1 MNRKYLKITN
11 KDGKVWL
18 MPKQHMK
25 TGLELYQPSS
35 KKGMLLKKWLPWLYW
50 LKPLMGKLGM
60 SDIEYV
66 MDPQIHHII
75 EKEFNQDAVEYSV
88 FEGTPCVHQKTTIQI
103 FKGENILGYCK
114 VTKNPELYGIFQ
126 HEQKFLGWLKEQGVD
141 QIPECPYC
149 GQTEDGCFVFL
160 QTTTKTLNSLV
171 EHELGIKQLEFLS
184 MLKVKTGMEMLYH
197 ESDQYKTICSLK
209 EHVGLLADTQR
220 DRMNQ
225 SIEIIDSYYGTK
237 KHLFC
242 AYHADFTPWNMFE
255 DAGMLFVFD
264 FEYGRYSYMPYL
276 DMFHF
281 LTQTAIFERE
291 LSSEQIYEEML
302 GRETKLKEFF
312 VNPWMAYLI
321 YLVDVIARFVVR
333 DGHSRT
339 SDVDKLINTWFE
351 LMELVMKRL
360 KVE

>member
-35 KKGMLLKKWLPWLYW
+35 KKGMLLKRWLPWLYW
-50 LKPLMGKLGM
+50 LKPLMGKMGM

-75 EKEFNQDAVEYSV
+75 EKEFNQDDVEYSV

-114 VTKNPELYGIFQ
+114 VTKNPELYSIFQ
-126 HEQKFLGWLKEQGVD
+126 HEQKLLGWFHEKGVG

-149 GQTEDGCFVFL
+149 GKTEDGNIVFL

-171 EHELGIKQLEFLS
+171 GHERGIKQLEFLS
-184 MLKVKTGMEMLYH
+184 MLKVKTGVEMLYH
-197 ESDQYKTICSLK
+197 ESDQYQAICSLK
-209 EHVGLLADTQR
+209 AHENLLTVSQQKIMSWAVDA
-220 DRMNQ
+220 
-225 SIEIIDSYYGTK
+225 IETYYGAQK
-237 KHLFC
+237 QLFC

-255 DAGMLFVFD
+255 DAGRLFVFD

-291 LSSEQIYEEML
+291 LSAKQIYEEML
-302 GRETKLKEFF
+302 GRETELKEFF
-312 VNPWMAYLI
+312 DNPWMAYLI
-321 YLVDVIARFVVR
+321 YLVDVTARFVVR
-333 DGHSRT
+333 DGLSRT
-339 SDVDKLINTWFE
+339 SDVDKLIKTWFE
-351 LMELVMKRL
+351 LMELVMNKL
-360 KVE
+360 K

>member
-1 MNRKYLKITN
+1 
-11 KDGKVWL
+11 
-18 MPKQHMK
+18 MPKRHMK

-35 KKGMLLKKWLPWLYW
+35 KKGMLLKRWLPWLYW
-50 LKPLMGKLGM
+50 LKPLMGKMGM

-75 EKEFNQDAVEYSV
+75 EKEFNQDDVEYSV

-114 VTKNPELYGIFQ
+114 VTKNPELYSIFQ
-126 HEQKFLGWLKEQGVD
+126 HEQKLLGWFHEKGVG

-149 GQTEDGCFVFL
+149 GKTEDGNIVFL

-171 EHELGIKQLEFLS
+171 GHELGIKQLEFLS
-184 MLKVKTGMEMLYH
+184 MLKVKTGVEMLYH
-197 ESDQYKTICSLK
+197 ESDQYQAICSLK
-209 EHVGLLADTQR
+209 AHENLLTVSQQKIMSWAVDA
-220 DRMNQ
+220 
-225 SIEIIDSYYGTK
+225 IETYYGAK
-237 KHLFC
+237 KQLFC

-255 DAGMLFVFD
+255 DAGRLFVFD

-291 LSSEQIYEEML
+291 LSAKQIYEEML
-302 GRETKLKEFF
+302 GRETELKEFF
-312 VNPWMAYLI
+312 DNPWMAYLI
-321 YLVDVIARFVVR
+321 YLVDVTARFVVR
-333 DGHSRT
+333 DGLSRT
-339 SDVDKLINTWFE
+339 SDVDKLIKTWFE
-351 LMELVMKRL
+351 LMELVMNKL
-360 KVE
+360 K

>member
-18 MPKQHMK
+18 MPKRHMK

-35 KKGMLLKKWLPWLYW
+35 KKGLLLKRWLPWLYW
-50 LKPLMGKLGM
+50 LKPLMEKMGM

-114 VTKNPELYGIFQ
+114 VTKNPELYSIFQ
-126 HEQKFLGWLKEQGVD
+126 HEQTLLGWFHEKGVG

-149 GQTEDGCFVFL
+149 GKTEDGNIVFL

-171 EHELGIKQLEFLS
+171 GHEFGIKQLEFLS
-184 MLKVKTGMEMLYH
+184 MLKVKTGVEMLYH
-197 ESDQYKTICSLK
+197 ESDQYQTICSLK
-209 EHVGLLADTQR
+209 AHENLLTVSQQKIMSWAVDA
-220 DRMNQ
+220 
-225 SIEIIDSYYGTK
+225 IETYYGAQK
-237 KHLFC
+237 QLFC

-255 DAGMLFVFD
+255 DAGRLFVFD

-291 LSSEQIYEEML
+291 LSAKQIYEEML
-302 GRETKLKEFF
+302 GRETELKEFF
-312 VNPWMAYLI
+312 DNPWMAYLI
-321 YLVDVIARFVVR
+321 YLVDVTARFLVR
-333 DGHSRT
+333 DGFSRT
-339 SDVDKLINTWFE
+339 SDVDKLIKTWFE
-351 LMELVMKRL
+351 LIELVMNKL
-360 KVE
+360 K

>member
-35 KKGMLLKKWLPWLYW
+35 KKGMLLKRWLPWLYW
-50 LKPLMGKLGM
+50 LKPLMGKMGM

-75 EKEFNQDAVEYSV
+75 EKEFNQDDVEYSV

-114 VTKNPELYGIFQ
+114 VTKNPELYSIFQ
-126 HEQKFLGWLKEQGVD
+126 HEQKLLGWFHEKGVG

-149 GQTEDGCFVFL
+149 GKTEDGNIVFL

-171 EHELGIKQLEFLS
+171 GHELGIKQLEFLS
-184 MLKVKTGMEMLYH
+184 MLKVKTGVEMLYH
-197 ESDQYKTICSLK
+197 ESDQYQAICSLK
-209 EHVGLLADTQR
+209 AHENLLTVSQQKIMSWAVDA
-220 DRMNQ
+220 
-225 SIEIIDSYYGTK
+225 IETYYGAQK
-237 KHLFC
+237 QLFC

-255 DAGMLFVFD
+255 DAGRLFVFD

-291 LSSEQIYEEML
+291 LSAKQIYEEML
-302 GRETKLKEFF
+302 GRETELKEFF
-312 VNPWMAYLI
+312 DNPWMAYLI
-321 YLVDVIARFVVR
+321 YLVDVTARFVVR
-333 DGHSRT
+333 DGLSRT
-339 SDVDKLINTWFE
+339 SDVDKLIKTWFE
-351 LMELVMKRL
+351 LMELVMNKL
-360 KVE
+360 K

>member
-18 MPKQHMK
+18 MPKRHMK

-35 KKGMLLKKWLPWLYW
+35 KKGMLLKRWLPWLYW

-60 SDIEYV
+60 SDIEYI
-66 MDPQIHHII
+66 MNPQIHHII

-126 HEQKFLGWLKEQGVD
+126 HEQKLLGWLHENGVD

-149 GQTEDGCFVFL
+149 GKTEDGNIVFL
-160 QTTTKTLNSLV
+160 QTTTKTLNSFV
-171 EHELGIKQLEFLS
+171 EHEFGIKQLEFLS
-184 MLKVKTGMEMLYH
+184 MLKVKTGIEMAYH
-197 ESDQYKTICSLK
+197 ESNQYQTICSLK
-209 EHVGLLADTQR
+209 AHENLLTVSQKKIMSLAADA
-220 DRMNQ
+220 
-225 SIEIIDSYYGTK
+225 IETYYGTQK
-237 KHLFC
+237 QLFC

-255 DAGMLFVFD
+255 DAGRLFVFD

-291 LSSEQIYEEML
+291 LSAKQIYEEML
-302 GRETKLKEFF
+302 GRETELKEYFD
-312 VNPWMAYLI
+312 NPWMAYLI
-321 YLVDVIARFVVR
+321 YLVDVTARFVVR

-351 LMELVMKRL
+351 LIGLVMHKL
-360 KVE
+360 KTE

>member
-18 MPKQHMK
+18 MPKRHMK

-35 KKGMLLKKWLPWLYW
+35 KKGLLLKRWLPWLYW
-50 LKPLMGKLGM
+50 LKPLMGKMGM

-114 VTKNPELYGIFQ
+114 VTKNPELYSIFQ
-126 HEQKFLGWLKEQGVD
+126 HEQKLLGWFHEKGVG

-149 GQTEDGCFVFL
+149 GKTEDGNIVFL

-171 EHELGIKQLEFLS
+171 GHEFGIKQLEFLS
-184 MLKVKTGMEMLYH
+184 MLKVKTGVEMLYH
-197 ESDQYKTICSLK
+197 ESDQYQAICSLK
-209 EHVGLLADTQR
+209 AHENLLTVSQQKIMSWAVDA
-220 DRMNQ
+220 
-225 SIEIIDSYYGTK
+225 IETYYGAQK
-237 KHLFC
+237 QLFC

-255 DAGMLFVFD
+255 DAGRLFVFD

-291 LSSEQIYEEML
+291 LSAKQIYEEML
-302 GRETKLKEFF
+302 GRETELKEFF
-312 VNPWMAYLI
+312 DNPWMAYLI
-321 YLVDVIARFVVR
+321 YLVDVTARFVVR
-333 DGHSRT
+333 DGLSRT
-339 SDVDKLINTWFE
+339 SDVDKLIKTWFE
-351 LMELVMKRL
+351 LMELVMNKL
-360 KVE
+360 K

>member
-18 MPKQHMK
+18 MPKRHMK

-35 KKGMLLKKWLPWLYW
+35 KKGRLLKRWLPWLYW

-60 SDIEYV
+60 SDIEYI
-66 MDPQIHHII
+66 MNPQIHHII

-126 HEQKFLGWLKEQGVD
+126 HEQKLLGWLHEKGVD

-149 GQTEDGCFVFL
+149 GKTEDGNIVFL

-171 EHELGIKQLEFLS
+171 GHEFGIKQLEFLS
-184 MLKVKTGMEMLYH
+184 MLKVKTGVEMLYH
-197 ESDQYKTICSLK
+197 ESDQYQTICSLK
-209 EHVGLLADTQR
+209 AHENLLTVSQKKIMSLAVDA
-220 DRMNQ
+220 
-225 SIEIIDSYYGTK
+225 IETYYGTQK
-237 KHLFC
+237 QLFC

-255 DAGMLFVFD
+255 NAGRLFVFD

-291 LSSEQIYEEML
+291 LSAKQIYEEML
-302 GRETKLKEFF
+302 GRETELKEFF
-312 VNPWMAYLI
+312 DNPWMAYLI
-321 YLVDVIARFVVR
+321 YLVDVTARFVVR

-351 LMELVMKRL
+351 LIGLVMHKL
-360 KVE
+360 KTK

>member
-18 MPKQHMK
+18 MPKRHMK

-35 KKGMLLKKWLPWLYW
+35 KKGMLLKRWLPWLYW
-50 LKPLMGKLGM
+50 LKPLMGKMGM
-60 SDIEYV
+60 LDIEYV

-75 EKEFNQDAVEYSV
+75 EKEFNQDDVEYSV

-114 VTKNPELYGIFQ
+114 VTKNPELYSIFQ
-126 HEQKFLGWLKEQGVD
+126 HEQKLLGWFHEKGVG

-149 GQTEDGCFVFL
+149 GKTEDGNIVFL

-171 EHELGIKQLEFLS
+171 GHELGIKQLEFLS
-184 MLKVKTGMEMLYH
+184 MLKVKTGVEMLYH
-197 ESDQYKTICSLK
+197 ESDQYQAICSLK
-209 EHVGLLADTQR
+209 AHENLLTVSQQKIMSWAVDA
-220 DRMNQ
+220 
-225 SIEIIDSYYGTK
+225 IETYYGAK
-237 KHLFC
+237 KQLFC

-255 DAGMLFVFD
+255 DAGRLFVFD

-291 LSSEQIYEEML
+291 LSAKQIYEEML
-302 GRETKLKEFF
+302 GRETELKEFF
-312 VNPWMAYLI
+312 DNPWMAYLI
-321 YLVDVIARFVVR
+321 YLVDVTARFVVR
-333 DGHSRT
+333 DGLSRT
-339 SDVDKLINTWFE
+339 SDVDKLIKTWFE
-351 LMELVMKRL
+351 LMELVMNKL
-360 KVE
+360 K

>member
-1 MNRKYLKITN
+1 MNRKYLKIIN

-18 MPKQHMK
+18 MPKRHMK

-35 KKGMLLKKWLPWLYW
+35 KKGLLLKRWLPWVYW

-75 EKEFNQDAVEYSV
+75 ERKFNQNAVEYSV

-114 VTKNPELYGIFQ
+114 VTKNPELYSIFQ
-126 HEQKFLGWLKEQGVD
+126 HEQKLLGWLHEKGGD

-149 GQTEDGCFVFL
+149 GKTEDGNIVFL

-171 EHELGIKQLEFLS
+171 GHELGIKQLEFLS
-184 MLKVKTGMEMLYH
+184 MLKVKTGVEMLYH
-197 ESDQYKTICSLK
+197 ESDQYQTICSLK
-209 EHVGLLADTQR
+209 AHENLLTVSQQKIMSWAVDA
-220 DRMNQ
+220 
-225 SIEIIDSYYGTK
+225 IETYYGAQK
-237 KHLFC
+237 QLFC

-255 DAGMLFVFD
+255 DAGRLFVFD

-291 LSSEQIYEEML
+291 LSAKQIYEEML
-302 GRETKLKEFF
+302 GRETELKEFF
-312 VNPWMAYLI
+312 DNPWMAYLI
-321 YLVDVIARFVVR
+321 YLVDVTARFVVR
-333 DGHSRT
+333 DGLSRT
-339 SDVDKLINTWFE
+339 SDVDKLIKIWFE
-351 LMELVMKRL
+351 LMELVMNEL
-360 KVE
+360 K

>member
-18 MPKQHMK
+18 MPKRHMK

-35 KKGMLLKKWLPWLYW
+35 KKGLLLKRWLPWVYW

-75 EKEFNQDAVEYSV
+75 EREFNQNAVEYSV

-126 HEQKFLGWLKEQGVD
+126 HEQKLLGWLHEKGVG

-149 GQTEDGCFVFL
+149 GKTEDGNIVFL

-171 EHELGIKQLEFLS
+171 GHELGIKQLEFLS
-184 MLKVKTGMEMLYH
+184 MLKVKTGVEMLYY
-197 ESDQYKTICSLK
+197 ESDQYQTICSLK
-209 EHVGLLADTQR
+209 AHENLLTVSQQKIMSWAVDA
-220 DRMNQ
+220 
-225 SIEIIDSYYGTK
+225 IETYYGAQK
-237 KHLFC
+237 QLFC

-255 DAGMLFVFD
+255 DAGRLFVFD
-264 FEYGRYSYMPYL
+264 FEYGRCSYMPYL

-291 LSSEQIYEEML
+291 LSAKQIYEEML
-302 GRETKLKEFF
+302 GRETELKEFF
-312 VNPWMAYLI
+312 DNPWMAYLI
-321 YLVDVIARFVVR
+321 YLVDVTARFVVR
-333 DGHSRT
+333 DGLSRT
-339 SDVDKLINTWFE
+339 SDVDKLIKIWFE
-351 LMELVMKRL
+351 LMELIMNKL
-360 KVE
+360 K

>member
-18 MPKQHMK
+18 MPKRHMK

-35 KKGMLLKKWLPWLYW
+35 KKGLLLKRWLPWVYW

-75 EKEFNQDAVEYSV
+75 EREFNQNAVEYSV

-114 VTKNPELYGIFQ
+114 VTKKLELYGIFQ
-126 HEQKFLGWLKEQGVD
+126 HEQKLLGWLHEKGVD

-149 GQTEDGCFVFL
+149 GKTEDGNIVFL

-171 EHELGIKQLEFLS
+171 GHELGIKQLEFLS
-184 MLKVKTGMEMLYH
+184 MLKVKTGVEMLYH
-197 ESDQYKTICSLK
+197 ESDQYQTICSLK
-209 EHVGLLADTQR
+209 AHENLLTVSQQKIMSWAVDA
-220 DRMNQ
+220 
-225 SIEIIDSYYGTK
+225 IETYYGAQK
-237 KHLFC
+237 QLFC

-255 DAGMLFVFD
+255 DAGRLFVFD

-291 LSSEQIYEEML
+291 LSAKQIYEEML
-302 GRETKLKEFF
+302 GRETDLKEFF
-312 VNPWMAYLI
+312 DNPWMAYLI
-321 YLVDVIARFVVR
+321 YLVDVTARFVVR
-333 DGHSRT
+333 DGLFRT
-339 SDVDKLINTWFE
+339 SDVDKLIKIWFE
-351 LMELVMKRL
+351 LMELVMNKL
-360 KVE
+360 K

>member
-1 MNRKYLKITN
+1 MRYYRITN
-11 KDGKVWL
+11 AEGKSWV
-18 MPKQHMK
+18 MPERNMK
-25 TGLELYQPSS
+25 VGMMLYQPSS
-35 KKGMLLKKWLPWLYW
+35 KKGMLLKRWLPWLYW
-50 LKPLMGKLGM
+50 LKPLIGKLGM

-114 VTKNPELYGIFQ
+114 VTKNPELYSIFQ
-126 HEQKFLGWLKEQGVD
+126 HEQKLLGWFHEKGVS

-149 GQTEDGCFVFL
+149 GKTEDGNIVFL

-171 EHELGIKQLEFLS
+171 GHELGIKQLEFLS
-184 MLKVKTGMEMLYH
+184 MLKVKTGVEMLYH
-197 ESDQYKTICSLK
+197 ESDQYQTICSLK
-209 EHVGLLADTQR
+209 AHENLLTVSQQKIMSWAVDA
-220 DRMNQ
+220 
-225 SIEIIDSYYGTK
+225 IETYYGAQK
-237 KHLFC
+237 QLFC

-255 DAGMLFVFD
+255 DAGRLFVFD

-291 LSSEQIYEEML
+291 LSAKQIYEEML
-302 GRETKLKEFF
+302 GRETELKEFF
-312 VNPWMAYLI
+312 DNPWMAYLI
-321 YLVDVIARFVVR
+321 YLVDVTARFVVR
-333 DGHSRT
+333 DGLSRT
-339 SDVDKLINTWFE
+339 SDVDKLIKTWFE
-351 LMELVMKRL
+351 LMELVMNKL
-360 KVE
+360 K

>member
-18 MPKQHMK
+18 MPKRHMK

-35 KKGMLLKKWLPWLYW
+35 KKGLLLKRWLPWMYW

-75 EKEFNQDAVEYSV
+75 ERKFNQNAVEYSV

-114 VTKNPELYGIFQ
+114 VTKNPELYSIFQ
-126 HEQKFLGWLKEQGVD
+126 HEQKLLGWLHEKRVD

-149 GQTEDGCFVFL
+149 GKTEDGNIVFL

-171 EHELGIKQLEFLS
+171 GHELGIKQLEFLS
-184 MLKVKTGMEMLYH
+184 MLKVKTGVEMLYH
-197 ESDQYKTICSLK
+197 ESDQYQTICSQK
-209 EHVGLLADTQR
+209 AHENLLTVSQQKIMSWAVDA
-220 DRMNQ
+220 
-225 SIEIIDSYYGTK
+225 IETYYGAQK
-237 KHLFC
+237 QLFC

-255 DAGMLFVFD
+255 DAGRLFVFD

-291 LSSEQIYEEML
+291 LSAKQIYEEML
-302 GRETKLKEFF
+302 GRETELKEFF
-312 VNPWMAYLI
+312 DNPWMAYLI
-321 YLVDVIARFVVR
+321 YLVDVTARFVVR
-333 DGHSRT
+333 DGLSRT
-339 SDVDKLINTWFE
+339 SDVDKLIKIWFE
-351 LMELVMKRL
+351 LMELVMNEL
-360 KVE
+360 K

>member
-35 KKGMLLKKWLPWLYW
+35 KKGMLLKRWLPWLYW
-50 LKPLMGKLGM
+50 LKPLMGKMGM

-75 EKEFNQDAVEYSV
+75 EKEFNQDDVEYSV

-114 VTKNPELYGIFQ
+114 VTKNPELYSIFQ
-126 HEQKFLGWLKEQGVD
+126 HEQKLLGWFHEKGVG

-149 GQTEDGCFVFL
+149 GKTEDGNIVFL

-171 EHELGIKQLEFLS
+171 GHELGIKQLEFLS
-184 MLKVKTGMEMLYH
+184 MLKVKTGVEMLYH
-197 ESDQYKTICSLK
+197 ESDQYQAICSLK
-209 EHVGLLADTQR
+209 AHENLLTVSQQKITSWAVDA
-220 DRMNQ
+220 
-225 SIEIIDSYYGTK
+225 IETYYGAK
-237 KHLFC
+237 KQLFC

-255 DAGMLFVFD
+255 DAGRLFVFD

-291 LSSEQIYEEML
+291 LSAKQIYEEML
-302 GRETKLKEFF
+302 GRETELKEFF
-312 VNPWMAYLI
+312 DNPWMAYLI
-321 YLVDVIARFVVR
+321 YLVDVTARFVVR
-333 DGHSRT
+333 DGLSRT
-339 SDVDKLINTWFE
+339 SDVDKLIKTWFE
-351 LMELVMKRL
+351 LMELVMNKL
-360 KVE
+360 K

>member
-1 MNRKYLKITN
+1 
-11 KDGKVWL
+11 
-18 MPKQHMK
+18 
-25 TGLELYQPSS
+25 
-35 KKGMLLKKWLPWLYW
+35 
-50 LKPLMGKLGM
+50 
-60 SDIEYV
+60 
-66 MDPQIHHII
+66 
-75 EKEFNQDAVEYSV
+75 
-88 FEGTPCVHQKTTIQI
+88 
-103 FKGENILGYCK
+103 
-114 VTKNPELYGIFQ
+114 
-126 HEQKFLGWLKEQGVD
+126 
-141 QIPECPYC
+141 
-149 GQTEDGCFVFL
+149 
-160 QTTTKTLNSLV
+160 
-171 EHELGIKQLEFLS
+171 
-184 MLKVKTGMEMLYH
+184 MLYH

-209 EHVGLLADTQR
+209 AHKELLKDTQR

-225 SIEIIDSYYGTK
+225 VTQIIDSYYGTK

>member
-35 KKGMLLKKWLPWLYW
+35 KKGMLLKRWLPWLYW
-50 LKPLMGKLGM
+50 LKPLMGKMGM

-75 EKEFNQDAVEYSV
+75 EKEFNQDDVEYSV

-114 VTKNPELYGIFQ
+114 VTKNPELYSIFQ
-126 HEQKFLGWLKEQGVD
+126 HEQKLLGWFHEKGVG

-149 GQTEDGCFVFL
+149 GKTEDGNIVFL

-171 EHELGIKQLEFLS
+171 GHELGIKQLEFLS
-184 MLKVKTGMEMLYH
+184 MLKVKTGVEILYH
-197 ESDQYKTICSLK
+197 ESDQYQAICSLK
-209 EHVGLLADTQR
+209 AHENLLTVSQQKIMSWAVDA
-220 DRMNQ
+220 
-225 SIEIIDSYYGTK
+225 IETYYGAK
-237 KHLFC
+237 KQLFC

-255 DAGMLFVFD
+255 DAGRLFVFD

-291 LSSEQIYEEML
+291 LSAKQIYEEML
-302 GRETKLKEFF
+302 GRETELKEFF
-312 VNPWMAYLI
+312 DNPWMAYLI
-321 YLVDVIARFVVR
+321 YLVDVTARFVVR
-333 DGHSRT
+333 DGLSRT
-339 SDVDKLINTWFE
+339 SDVDKLIKTWFE
-351 LMELVMKRL
+351 LMELVMNKL
-360 KVE
+360 K

>member
-35 KKGMLLKKWLPWLYW
+35 KKGMLLKRWLPWLYW
-50 LKPLMGKLGM
+50 LKPLMGKMGM

-75 EKEFNQDAVEYSV
+75 EKEFNQDDVEYSV

-114 VTKNPELYGIFQ
+114 VTKNPELYSIFQ
-126 HEQKFLGWLKEQGVD
+126 HEQKLLGWFHEKGVG

-149 GQTEDGCFVFL
+149 GKTEDGNIVFL

-171 EHELGIKQLEFLS
+171 GHELGIKQLEFLS
-184 MLKVKTGMEMLYH
+184 MLKVKTGVEMLYH
-197 ESDQYKTICSLK
+197 ESDQYQAICSLK
-209 EHVGLLADTQR
+209 AHENLLTVSQQKIMSWAVDA
-220 DRMNQ
+220 
-225 SIEIIDSYYGTK
+225 IETYYGAK
-237 KHLFC
+237 KQLFC

-255 DAGMLFVFD
+255 DAGRLFVFD

-291 LSSEQIYEEML
+291 LSAKQIYEEML
-302 GRETKLKEFF
+302 GRETELKEFF
-312 VNPWMAYLI
+312 DNPWVAYLI
-321 YLVDVIARFVVR
+321 YLVDVTARFVVR
-333 DGHSRT
+333 DGLSRT
-339 SDVDKLINTWFE
+339 SDVDKLIKTWFE
-351 LMELVMKRL
+351 LMELVMNKL
-360 KVE
+360 K

>member
-18 MPKQHMK
+18 MPKRHMK

-35 KKGMLLKKWLPWLYW
+35 KKGMLLKRWLPWLYW
-50 LKPLMGKLGM
+50 LKPLMGKMGM

-75 EKEFNQDAVEYSV
+75 EKEFNQDDVEYSV
-88 FEGTPCVHQKTTIQI
+88 FEGTPCVHKKTTIQI

-114 VTKNPELYGIFQ
+114 VTKNPELYSIFQ
-126 HEQKFLGWLKEQGVD
+126 HEQKLLGWFHEKGVGH
-141 QIPECPYC
+141 IPECPYC
-149 GQTEDGCFVFL
+149 GKTEDGNIVFL

-171 EHELGIKQLEFLS
+171 GHELGIKQLEFLS
-184 MLKVKTGMEMLYH
+184 MLKVKTGVEMLYH
-197 ESDQYKTICSLK
+197 ESDQYQAICSLK
-209 EHVGLLADTQR
+209 AHENLLTVSQQKIMSWAVDA
-220 DRMNQ
+220 
-225 SIEIIDSYYGTK
+225 IETYYGAK
-237 KHLFC
+237 KQLFC

-255 DAGMLFVFD
+255 DAGRLFVFD

-291 LSSEQIYEEML
+291 LSAKQIYEEML
-302 GRETKLKEFF
+302 GRETELKEFF
-312 VNPWMAYLI
+312 DNPWMAYLI
-321 YLVDVIARFVVR
+321 YLVDVTARFVVR
-333 DGHSRT
+333 DGLSRT
-339 SDVDKLINTWFE
+339 SDVDKLIKTWFE
-351 LMELVMKRL
+351 LMELVMNKL
-360 KVE
+360 K

>member
-18 MPKQHMK
+18 MPKRHMK

-35 KKGMLLKKWLPWLYW
+35 KKGMLLKRWLPWLYW
-50 LKPLMGKLGM
+50 LKPLMGKMGM

-75 EKEFNQDAVEYSV
+75 EKEFNQDDVEYSV

-103 FKGENILGYCK
+103 FKGENILGNCK
-114 VTKNPELYGIFQ
+114 VTKNPELYSIFQ
-126 HEQKFLGWLKEQGVD
+126 HEQKLLGWFHEKGVG

-149 GQTEDGCFVFL
+149 GKTEDGNIVFL

-171 EHELGIKQLEFLS
+171 GHELGIKQLEFLS
-184 MLKVKTGMEMLYH
+184 MLKVKTGVEMLYH
-197 ESDQYKTICSLK
+197 ESDQYQAICSLK
-209 EHVGLLADTQR
+209 AHENLLTVSQQKIMSWAVDA
-220 DRMNQ
+220 
-225 SIEIIDSYYGTK
+225 IETYYGAK
-237 KHLFC
+237 KQLFC

-255 DAGMLFVFD
+255 DAGRLFVFD

-291 LSSEQIYEEML
+291 LSAKQIYEEML
-302 GRETKLKEFF
+302 GRETELKEFF
-312 VNPWMAYLI
+312 DNPWMAYLI
-321 YLVDVIARFVVR
+321 YLVDVTARFVVR
-333 DGHSRT
+333 DGLSRT
-339 SDVDKLINTWFE
+339 SDVDKLIKTWFE
-351 LMELVMKRL
+351 LMELVMNKL
-360 KVE
+360 K

>member
-18 MPKQHMK
+18 MPKRHMK

-35 KKGMLLKKWLPWLYW
+35 KKGLLLKRWLPWLYW
-50 LKPLMGKLGM
+50 LKPLMEKMGM

-114 VTKNPELYGIFQ
+114 VTKNPELYSIFQ
-126 HEQKFLGWLKEQGVD
+126 HEQTLLGWFHEKGVG

-149 GQTEDGCFVFL
+149 GKTEDGNIVFL

-171 EHELGIKQLEFLS
+171 GHEFGIKQLEFLS
-184 MLKVKTGMEMLYH
+184 MLKVKTGVEMLYH
-197 ESDQYKTICSLK
+197 ESDQYQTICSLK
-209 EHVGLLADTQR
+209 AHENLLTVSQQKIMSWAVDA
-220 DRMNQ
+220 
-225 SIEIIDSYYGTK
+225 IETYYGAQK
-237 KHLFC
+237 QLFC

-255 DAGMLFVFD
+255 DAGRLFVFD

-291 LSSEQIYEEML
+291 LSAKQIYEEML
-302 GRETKLKEFF
+302 GRETELKEFF
-312 VNPWMAYLI
+312 DNPWMAYLI
-321 YLVDVIARFVVR
+321 YLVDVTARFVVR
-333 DGHSRT
+333 DGFSRT
-339 SDVDKLINTWFE
+339 SDVDKLIKTWFE
-351 LMELVMKRL
+351 LIELVMNKL
-360 KVE
+360 K

>member
-18 MPKQHMK
+18 MPKRHMK

-35 KKGMLLKKWLPWLYW
+35 KKGMLLKRWLPWLYW

-60 SDIEYV
+60 SDIEYI
-66 MDPQIHHII
+66 MNPQIHHII

-126 HEQKFLGWLKEQGVD
+126 HEQKLLGWLHEKGVD

-149 GQTEDGCFVFL
+149 GKTEDGNIVFL

-171 EHELGIKQLEFLS
+171 GHEFGIKQLEFLS
-184 MLKVKTGMEMLYH
+184 MLKVKTGVEMLYH
-197 ESDQYKTICSLK
+197 ESDQYQTICSLK
-209 EHVGLLADTQR
+209 AHENLLTVSQQKIMSLAVDA
-220 DRMNQ
+220 
-225 SIEIIDSYYGTK
+225 IETYYGTQK
-237 KHLFC
+237 QLFC

-255 DAGMLFVFD
+255 DAGRLFVFD

-281 LTQTAIFERE
+281 LTQTAICERE
-291 LSSEQIYEEML
+291 LSAKQIYEEML
-302 GRETKLKEFF
+302 GRETELKEYFD
-312 VNPWMAYLI
+312 NPWMAYLI
-321 YLVDVIARFVVR
+321 YLVDVTARFVVR

-351 LMELVMKRL
+351 LIGLVMHKL
-360 KVE
+360 KTK

>member
-18 MPKQHMK
+18 MPKRHMK

-35 KKGMLLKKWLPWLYW
+35 KKGLLLKRWLPWLYW

-66 MDPQIHHII
+66 MNPQIHHII

-126 HEQKFLGWLKEQGVD
+126 HEQKLLGWLHENGVD

-149 GQTEDGCFVFL
+149 GKTEDGNSVFL
-160 QTTTKTLNSLV
+160 QTTTKTLNSFV
-171 EHELGIKQLEFLS
+171 GHEFGIKQLEFLS
-184 MLKVKTGMEMLYH
+184 MLKVKTGIEMAYH
-197 ESDQYKTICSLK
+197 ESNQYQTICSLK
-209 EHVGLLADTQR
+209 AHENLLTVSQQKIMSLAVDA
-220 DRMNQ
+220 
-225 SIEIIDSYYGTK
+225 IETYYGTQK
-237 KHLFC
+237 QLFC

-255 DAGMLFVFD
+255 DAGRLFVFD

-291 LSSEQIYEEML
+291 LSAKQIYEEML
-302 GRETKLKEFF
+302 GRETELKEYFD
-312 VNPWMAYLI
+312 NPWMAYLI
-321 YLVDVIARFVVR
+321 YLVDVTARFVVR

-351 LMELVMKRL
+351 LIGLVMHKL
-360 KVE
+360 KTE

>member
-35 KKGMLLKKWLPWLYW
+35 KKGMLLKRWLPWLYW
-50 LKPLMGKLGM
+50 LKPLMGKMGM

-75 EKEFNQDAVEYSV
+75 EKEFNQDDVEYSV

-114 VTKNPELYGIFQ
+114 VTKNPELYSIFQ
-126 HEQKFLGWLKEQGVD
+126 HEQKLLGWFHEKGVG

-149 GQTEDGCFVFL
+149 GKTEDGNIVFL

-171 EHELGIKQLEFLS
+171 GHELGIKQLEFLS
-184 MLKVKTGMEMLYH
+184 MLKVKTGVEMLYH
-197 ESDQYKTICSLK
+197 ESDQYQAICSLK
-209 EHVGLLADTQR
+209 AHENLLTVSQQKIMSWAVDA
-220 DRMNQ
+220 
-225 SIEIIDSYYGTK
+225 IETYYGAK
-237 KHLFC
+237 KQLFC

-255 DAGMLFVFD
+255 NAGRLFVFD

-291 LSSEQIYEEML
+291 LSAKQIYEEML
-302 GRETKLKEFF
+302 GRETELKEFF
-312 VNPWMAYLI
+312 DNPWMAYLI
-321 YLVDVIARFVVR
+321 YLVDVTARFVVR
-333 DGHSRT
+333 DGLSRT
-339 SDVDKLINTWFE
+339 SDVDKLIKTWFE
-351 LMELVMKRL
+351 LMELVMNKL
-360 KVE
+360 K

>member
-1 MNRKYLKITN
+1 
-11 KDGKVWL
+11 
-18 MPKQHMK
+18 
-25 TGLELYQPSS
+25 
-35 KKGMLLKKWLPWLYW
+35 
-50 LKPLMGKLGM
+50 M

-75 EKEFNQDAVEYSV
+75 EKEFQQNAVEYSV

-103 FKGENILGYCK
+103 FKGKNILGYCK
-114 VTKNPELYGIFQ
+114 VTKNQDLYSVFR
-126 HEQKFLGWLKEQGVD
+126 HEQMLLGWLKEKGVG

-149 GQTEDGCFVFL
+149 GKTVDENFVFL

-184 MLKVKTGMEMLYH
+184 MLKVKTGVEMAYH
-197 ESDQYKTICSLK
+197 ESDQYQTICSLK
-209 EHVGLLADTQR
+209 AHDNLLTVSQQKIVSLAIDA
-220 DRMNQ
+220 
-225 SIEIIDSYYGTK
+225 IESYYGTQN
-237 KHLFC
+237 HLFC

-255 DAGMLFVFD
+255 DAGRLFVFD

-291 LSSEQIYEEML
+291 LSAKQIYEEML
-302 GRETKLKEFF
+302 GRETELKEFF
-312 VNPWMAYLI
+312 DNPWMAYLI
-321 YLVDVIARFVVR
+321 YLVDVTARFVVR

-351 LMELVMKRL
+351 LMGLVMHKL
-360 KVE
+360 KTE

>member
-35 KKGMLLKKWLPWLYW
+35 KKGMLLKRWLPWLYW
-50 LKPLMGKLGM
+50 LKPLMGKMGM

-75 EKEFNQDAVEYSV
+75 EKEFNQDDVEYSV

-114 VTKNPELYGIFQ
+114 VTKNPELYSIFQ
-126 HEQKFLGWLKEQGVD
+126 HEQKLLGWFHEKGVG

-149 GQTEDGCFVFL
+149 GKTEDGNIVFL

-171 EHELGIKQLEFLS
+171 GHELGIKQLEFLS
-184 MLKVKTGMEMLYH
+184 MLKVKTGVEMLYH
-197 ESDQYKTICSLK
+197 ESDQYQAICSLK
-209 EHVGLLADTQR
+209 AHENLLTVSQQKIMSWAVDA
-220 DRMNQ
+220 
-225 SIEIIDSYYGTK
+225 IETYYGAK
-237 KHLFC
+237 KQLFC

-255 DAGMLFVFD
+255 DAGRLFVFD

-281 LTQTAIFERE
+281 LTQTAFFERE
-291 LSSEQIYEEML
+291 LSAKQIYEEML
-302 GRETKLKEFF
+302 GRETELKEFF
-312 VNPWMAYLI
+312 DNPWMAYLI
-321 YLVDVIARFVVR
+321 YLVDVTARFVVR
-333 DGHSRT
+333 DGLSRT
-339 SDVDKLINTWFE
+339 SDVDKLIKTWFE
-351 LMELVMKRL
+351 LMELVMNKL
-360 KVE
+360 K